1 MTDPQDPDSV
11 ESPSNSAGESTD
23 AVSDITPLDAETE
36 ALVTSA
42 LASLPPVA
50 MPEDVHQR
58 LMAALAAEPN
68 PYAVG
73 AAGAASATPT
83 NVTSLPTRRER
94 KSGWLMGVAGVAA
107 ASVLALVVGTTM
119 LDNESSTN
127 PPLAAAAIPMSA
139 SSNQYQ
145 KANFAAQVKA
155 AIPEWRTKAASAD
168 ATKDADE
175 AIATSS
181 GASDTAGVSSASG
194 TSSTSATPTPSP
206 STSASSSA
214 IERVSH
220 RLREQVA
227 ACLAKVS
234 NRMPMHVEI
243 ATYRTNP
250 TTAPEQVAVAAVDGA
265 DKSVDVYAISVSC
278 GTDDSQLVR
287 DHVTLTTP

>member
-68 PYAVG
+68 PYAAG

-94 KSGWLMGVAGVAA
+94 KSGWLIGVAGVAA

-127 PPLAAAAIPMSA
+127 PPLAAAAIQMSA

-175 AIATSS
+175 AVATS
-181 GASDTAGVSSASG
+181 GASGTSSASSASG

-265 DKSVDVYAISVSC
+265 GKSVDVYAISVSC
-278 GTDDSQLVR
+278 GTGDSQLVR